1 MKADVLFTNM
11 KETRNYIA
19 IVVDEYG
26 GTNGVI
32 TIHDL
37 LELLV
42 GDIDEK
48 DEVVVKEIECINEET
63 REGKVLGSASLTEV
77 EDAFGSKIDT
87 EDCDTF
93 GGYIFG
99 ILGEIPDVGTTLD
112 LETDDLVIKVESV
125 VDHHIESTTVTVK
138 ERPVDE
144 DEEEDED
151 DKEEKKS
158 RREKDKDENEDK
170 EDKEDDTSA
179 ESASEIPEP
188 EKGE

>member
-1 MKADVLFTNM
+1 M
-11 KETRNYIA
+11 E
-19 IVVDEYG
+19 
-26 GTNGVI
+26 
-32 TIHDL
+32 
-37 LELLV
+37 
-42 GDIDEK
+42 
-48 DEVVVKEIECINEET
+48 
-63 REGKVLGSASLTEV
+63 VLGSASLTEV
-77 EDAFGSKIDT
+77 EDAFGIKFDT

-99 ILGEIPDVGTTLD
+99 ILGEIPDDGTTLE

-138 ERPVDE
+138 ERPADE

-158 RREKDKDENEDK
+158 RREKDKDEKEDK
-170 EDKEDDTSA
+170 EDKEDNEDDASE

-188 EKGE
+188 EKVE